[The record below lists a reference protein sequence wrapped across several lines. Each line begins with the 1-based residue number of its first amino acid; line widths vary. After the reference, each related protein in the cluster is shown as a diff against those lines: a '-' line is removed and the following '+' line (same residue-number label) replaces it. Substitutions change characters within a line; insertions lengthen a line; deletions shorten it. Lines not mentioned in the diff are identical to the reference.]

1 MIESVTASLR
11 GRLHHLQ
18 LGSPAPERLARF
30 YAEVLGMAAEEQGE
44 RWLCRTRDRRHFFA
58 PGKANSLQFAAYA
71 VASEDALDGLSA
83 RLERHAVPREP
94 SPTSLFER
102 NSVSF
107 RDPDGNRLVFG
118 IPRAD
123 SSPAPRMP
131 ARLQHLVL
139 GSPAAERMVEF
150 YSEVVG
156 LRISDRVVDT
166 EGVLRTCFL
175 RTDDEHHSFAV
186 FQTSESRLDHHC
198 YETPDWNA
206 IRDWGDHLAAKRI
219 PVTWGP
225 GRHGP
230 GNNLFLFFHDPD
242 GNWLEVSA
250 ELEIV
255 SADRPVGVWPH
266 EERTLNIWGQAPLRS

>member
-1 MIESVTASLR
+1 MIEGTTAPLR

-18 LGSPAPERLARF
+18 LGSAAPERLARF
-30 YAEVLGMAAEEQGE
+30 YADVLGMPAEEHEG
-44 RWLCRTRDRRHFFA
+44 RWLCRARDRRLFFA
-58 PGKANSLQFAAYA
+58 PGKAKTLQFAAYA
-71 VASEDALDGLSA
+71 LADEGSLEGLAA
-83 RLERHAVPREP
+83 RLLRRGVRREP
-94 SPTSLFER
+94 SPTFLLEA
-102 NSVSF
+102 NAVAF
-107 RDPDGNRLVFG
+107 RDPDGNLLVFG

-123 SSPAPRMP
+123 DSAAPRMP

-139 GSPAAERMVEF
+139 GSPAADRMVEF

-156 LRISDRVVDT
+156 LRISDRVVD
-166 EGVLRTCFL
+166 EGGVLRTCFL

-186 FQTSESRLDHHC
+186 FQTQESRLDHHC

-206 IRDWGDHLAAKRI
+206 IRDWGDHLAAKRV

-250 ELEIV
+250 ELEV
-255 SADRPVGVWPH
+255 VAPDRPIGVWPH